1 MTNRFFVRDSRYA
14 EDLIKLDFPAE
25 LYTSPKDC
33 EYRYVEDGTL
43 CCKNK
48 QSIETD
54 LSCDNCTGNI
64 HLNCDNYNAKKDL
77 CLKWFETEVSK
88 NYKDCSEKS
97 VFNDKELS
105 RKWSN

>member
-1 MTNRFFVRDSRYA
+1 MSDIVF
-14 EDLIKLDFPAE
+14 
-25 LYTSPKDC
+25 KDC

-97 VFNDKELS
+97 VFNDEELS

>member
-1 MTNRFFVRDSRYA
+1 M
-14 EDLIKLDFPAE
+14 ELIEF
-25 LYTSPKDC
+25 KDC
-33 EYRYVEDGTL
+33 EYRYVEEDGTL

-48 QSIETD
+48 QGIETD

>member
-1 MTNRFFVRDSRYA
+1 MSDIVF
-14 EDLIKLDFPAE
+14 
-25 LYTSPKDC
+25 KDC
-33 EYRYVEDGTL
+33 EYRYVEEDGTL

-48 QSIETD
+48 QGIETD

-88 NYKDCSEKS
+88 NYKECSEKS
-97 VFNDKELS
+97 VFDDKELS